1 VGAVVLRVRERQRGG
16 KVLPRRQ
23 RAPKGPDPIFRG
35 WIFSNPPKD
44 PQALTAAR
52 AQVDACASS
61 NTGILNASLNHPE
74 NTTGWTCVAFK
85 TLGYSKKPYTNP
97 NKRTCTVPGEP
108 QLRDK
113 NPPSPLPRTNRTSLV
128 PPPVLIGHAASQ
140 ASRSSATRTRAR
152 TCSARAR
159 AAPRSRRCRLCPGPA
174 AAPPRAPPRAPPPRA
189 RAYREGRG
197 VSD

>member
-1 VGAVVLRVRERQRGG
+1 M
-16 KVLPRRQ
+16 
-23 RAPKGPDPIFRG
+23 
-35 WIFSNPPKD
+35 
-44 PQALTAAR
+44 
-52 AQVDACASS
+52 DACASS

-128 PPPVLIGHAASQ
+128 PPPVLSGHAASLRPTTKGCAGGGHTRLERPQ
-140 ASRSSATRTRAR
+140 ALRDDERAL
-152 TCSARAR
+152 
-159 AAPRSRRCRLCPGPA
+159 PRVKQPRC
-174 AAPPRAPPRAPPPRA
+174 
-189 RAYREGRG
+189 
-197 VSD
+197 